1 MKVILFGATGMV
13 GQGVLRECLLDPGVE
28 RVLAIVRSGTVGRH
42 EKLRELVVR
51 DFLDYSPVESAL
63 AGYDAC
69 FFCLGVTSAGMSEED
84 YRRIT
89 YDVTIA
95 AATTL
100 ARLNPGLTFIFV
112 SGASADSTESGRVM
126 WARIKGKA
134 ENAILRMPF
143 KASYVFRPAYIQP
156 RHGIQSRT
164 RMYRILYRA
173 IAPLYP
179 LLKAVVPRYVTTTER
194 IGRAMI
200 AVARTGA
207 PKRVLENADINEV
220 TERSHQQSAP

>member
-28 RVLAIVRSGTVGRH
+28 RVLAVVRTTTDQRH

-51 DFLDYSPVESAL
+51 DFLDFSPVEGEL

-89 YDVTIA
+89 HDVTVA
-95 AATTL
+95 AAATL
-100 ARLNPGLTFIFV
+100 ARLNPGMTFVFV
-112 SGASADSTESGRVM
+112 SGAGADSTERGRVM

-134 ENAILRMPF
+134 ENAVLRLPF
-143 KASYVFRPAYIQP
+143 KASYVFRPAFIQP
-156 RHGIQSRT
+156 LHGIRSRT
-164 RMYRILYRA
+164 RAYRLLYGA
-173 IAPLYP
+173 IAPFNP
-179 LLKAVVPRYVTTTER
+179 LLKALFPRQILTTEQ

-200 AVARTGA
+200 AVARKGA
-207 PKRVLENADINEV
+207 PKRVLESSDINELG
-220 TERSHQQSAP
+220 

>member
-1 MKVILFGATGMV
+1 MKVVLFGATGMV

-28 RVLAIVRSGTVGRH
+28 RVLAVVRTPMDQRH
-42 EKLRELVVR
+42 EKLRDLVVR
-51 DFLDYSPVESAL
+51 DFLDFSPVEREL

-69 FFCLGVTSAGMSEED
+69 FFCLGVTSAGMNEED

-89 YDVTIA
+89 YDVTMS
-95 AATTL
+95 AATIL
-100 ARLNPGLTFIFV
+100 ARLNPGLTFVFV
-112 SGASADSTESGRVM
+112 SGVGADSSESGRVM

-134 ENAILRMPF
+134 ENAILRTPF

-164 RMYRILYRA
+164 RLYRILYLA

-179 LLKAVVPRYVTTTER
+179 LLKTLFPRRVTTTEQM
-194 IGRAMI
+194 GQAMI
-200 AVARTGA
+200 AVVRRGA
-207 PKRVLENADINEV
+207 PKRLLESADINAAA
-220 TERSHQQSAP
+220 SAEAGAG

>member
-28 RVLAIVRSGTVGRH
+28 RVLAVVRTATGQRH
-42 EKLRELVVR
+42 EKVRELVVR
-51 DFLDYSPVESAL
+51 DFLDLSPVEGAL
-63 AGYDAC
+63 AGHDAC

-84 YRRIT
+84 YRRVT
-89 YDVTIA
+89 LDVTVA

-100 ARLNPGLTFIFV
+100 ARLNPGLTFVFV
-112 SGASADSTESGRVM
+112 SGAGADSTESGRVM

-156 RHGIQSRT
+156 LHGVQSRT

-173 IAPLYP
+173 VAPLYP
-179 LLKAVVPRYVTTTER
+179 LLKILVPRHVTTTEQV
-194 IGRAMI
+194 GRAML
-200 AVARTGA
+200 AVAWKGA
-207 PKRVLENADINEV
+207 PKRVLENEDINAV
-220 TERSHQQSAP
+220 ASAAAGAA

>member
-13 GQGVLRECLLDPGVE
+13 GQGALRECLLDPGVQG
-28 RVLAIVRSGTVGRH
+28 VLAVVRTATGRRH
-42 EKLRELVVR
+42 EKMRELVMQ
-51 DFLDYSPVESAL
+51 DFLDYSSAEQEL

-69 FFCLGVTSAGMSEED
+69 FFCLGVASAGMNEED

-89 YDVTIA
+89 HDVPVA

-100 ARLNPGLTFIFV
+100 ARLNPGMTFVFV
-112 SGASADSTESGRVM
+112 SGAGADSSESGRVM

-143 KASYVFRPAYIQP
+143 MARYVFRPAYIQP
-156 RHGIQSRT
+156 LHGIQSRT

-173 IAPLYP
+173 TAPLYP
-179 LLKAVVPRYVTTTER
+179 LLKALFPRHVTTTEQL
-194 IGRAMI
+194 GRAMI
-200 AVARTGA
+200 AVVRRGA
-207 PKRVLENADINEV
+207 PRRLLENADIN
-220 TERSHQQSAP
+220 AAAAAGAAG